1 MKLNSLLAVSL
12 AALTLSGCSLL
23 RKQEASTV
31 NSGDALP
38 LYPVTVYT
46 EATLGGHWFINT
58 VGTITLDGYDDE
70 DWPFIEFVPTEGRFY
85 GNNGCNVINGSYHV
99 DGGQSIALSEIATTM
114 RLCESDSLEFPI
126 ARALDSTRSFAV
138 STTRQGL
145 TILTLRNAKN
155 ATVMTLS
162 KSDIEFLNGAWQ
174 VTAING
180 DKIDNQDVR
189 LVFDTAENTVNGN
202 TGCNRLKGDILREA
216 KSAGSLSISNLST
229 TRRMCPDLN
238 VEQSLLIAL
247 EEVNTARRSDKG
259 SVDLLSS
266 SGRVVIHLVKLDKS
280 DLK

>member
-1 MKLNSLLAVSL
+1 MTAKSLLAAGL

-23 RKQEASTV
+23 RKQEASTID
-31 NSGDALP
+31 SGDAMP

-58 VGTITLDGYDDE
+58 VGSITLQGYDDE
-70 DWPFIEFVPTEGRFY
+70 EWPFVEFVPAEGRFY

-99 DGGQSIALSEIATTM
+99 DGGQSLTLSNLATTM

-126 ARALDSTRSFAV
+126 ARALDATRSFSV
-138 STTRQGL
+138 NTTRQGL
-145 TILTLRNAKN
+145 TMLNLQNAKG

-162 KSDIEFLNGAWQ
+162 KSDIEFLNGAWR
-174 VTAING
+174 VTEING
-180 DKIDNQDVR
+180 DKIENPDVR
-189 LVFDTAENTVNGN
+189 LVFDTAENKVNGD

-247 EEVNTARRSDKG
+247 EEVNTAQRGDKG
-259 SVDLLSS
+259 SVDLLSG
-266 SGRVVIHLVKLDKS
+266 SGRIVIHLTKLDKT

>member
-1 MKLNSLLAVSL
+1 MKTKPLIAVAL
-12 AALTLSGCSLL
+12 AALTFSGCSLL

-31 NSGDALP
+31 NSGDAMP
-38 LYPVTVYT
+38 LYPVTVYS

-58 VGTITLDGYDDE
+58 VGSITLQGYEDE
-70 DWPFIEFVPTEGRFY
+70 DWPFIEFVPAEGRFY

-99 DGGQSIALSEIATTM
+99 SGDQNITLSNIATTM

-126 ARALDSTRSFAV
+126 ARALDGTTSFAV
-138 STTRQGL
+138 NTTRKGL
-145 TILTLRNAKN
+145 IILSLQNAKG

-174 VTAING
+174 VSAING
-180 DKIDNQDVR
+180 EKIDNPDVR
-189 LVFDTAENTVNGN
+189 LVFDTAENSINGS
-202 TGCNRLKGDILREA
+202 TGCNRLKGEILREA

-238 VEQSLLIAL
+238 IEQSLLIAL
-247 EEVNTARRSDKG
+247 EEVNNARRNDKG

-266 SGRVVIHLVKLDKS
+266 TGRVVIHLTKLDKS
-280 DLK
+280 DF